1 MKSTGVV
8 RSLDQLGRIVIPK
21 EIRDSR
27 GWHPG
32 TEIEICINDFDLI
45 LKEYH
50 DYFCP
55 VCGACINE
63 DYSFCPNCGVEQK
76 SKEERK

>member
-8 RSLDQLGRIVIPK
+8 RPLDQLGRIVIPK

-32 TEIEICINDFDLI
+32 TEVEIYISGSDLV

-55 VCGACINE
+55 ACGARINE
-63 DYSFCPNCGVEQK
+63 DYSFCPKCGAEQ
-76 SKEERK
+76 